1 MLRAGASVGKEVGQH
16 GPEAGCRGFESHHP
30 LQRAET
36 GPTRQDAH
44 PTHRNLLLLSFDK
57 SASGSFPSFFCE
69 GLLKAGSVIHVG
81 GNWIAQASRVSSF

>member
-44 PTHRNLLLLSFDK
+44 PTHCTPLLSFDE
-57 SASGSFPSFFCE
+57 SASGSFPSFFFE
-69 GLLKAGSVIHVG
+69 GLLKAGRIIHVG